1 MLKYLNIEQMTAD
14 IRQFLIH
21 ASVVGFVPKQ
31 APWVLIGGSFAGSLM
46 AWTKYQ
52 HTIDALVIASSAP
65 MRIVDG
71 FWEFDNMV
79 IKRLPCASQL
89 SSTIRLVDAV
99 LDNKNATNAKQLTHQ
114 FGFNSAEDLEQF
126 STSLVAQVS
135 QLMLESVGS
144 QVLEQIAEFCNYFGK
159 ANSIETQTNTIRDN
173 FNHHQSAS
181 FGRDKCPQG
190 DELSWFWLQCTELGL
205 WQTAPP
211 VGSNMFGH
219 RLRSR
224 RLSVEYF
231 EIQCKRCL
239 PDSWNILKGQ
249 WKQGFRAFSQEAFT
263 RYKSRDLFTV
273 GDLDPWSALAMENTQ
288 GHDGA
293 EVLVI
298 KGAAHAEDLRLS
310 EDIDESEEN
319 DALGALAVVDA
330 RRHIVGMI
338 KKWSADFGNMHMQ
351 RTSDAGTS
359 KSTCVVRSFAMVLTL
374 MFVLVM

>member
-1 MLKYLNIEQMTAD
+1 MTAD
-14 IRQFLIH
+14 IRQFLTH

-46 AWTKYQ
+46 AWSKYQ
-52 HTIDALVIASSAP
+52 HTLDALVIASSAP

-79 IKRLPCASQL
+79 IKRLPCAAQL

-99 LDNKNATNAKQLTHQ
+99 LDSRNATNAKQLKHQ
-114 FGFNSAEDLEQF
+114 LGFNSVDDLQQF

-144 QVLEQIAEFCNYFGK
+144 Q
-159 ANSIETQTNTIRDN
+159 
-173 FNHHQSAS
+173 
-181 FGRDKCPQG
+181 
-190 DELSWFWLQCTELGL
+190 CTELGL

-211 VGSNMFGH
+211 VGSNMFGY
-219 RLRSR
+219 RIRSQ

-231 EIQCKRCL
+231 EIQCGRCL
-239 PDSWNILKGQ
+239 PSNWNNWKEQ
-249 WKQGFRAFSQEAFT
+249 WKQEFRAFSQGAFT
-263 RYKSRDLFTV
+263 KYKSRDLFTV
-273 GDLDPWSALAMENTQ
+273 GEFDPWSALAMDNSQ
-288 GHDGA
+288 SHDGA

-298 KGAAHAEDLRLS
+298 KGAAHSEDLRFS
-310 EDIDESEEN
+310 DDDDESEEN
-319 DALGALAVVDA
+319 DTLGALAVLDA
-330 RRHIVGMI
+330 RRHIIDMV

-359 KSTCVVRSFAMVLTL
+359 RSTFGVRSFAMVLTL